1 MKRMLGI
8 LAITLFF
15 PFLVTNSLAGGITVT
30 DSWIREAPPG
40 AKATAAYMTISNA
53 SSQTVQL
60 DSAASADFEMIE
72 MHRTEMHDGMA
83 HMKKQTGIR
92 IEAGKSVQLK
102 PGDFH
107 LMLMRPRRSLKA
119 GDQCG
124 LQLRFDNGESI
135 AVQAIVRKQ

>member
-1 MKRMLGI
+1 MIRILGL
-8 LAITLFF
+8 LAIMLFC
-15 PFLVTNSLAGGITVT
+15 PFIVTSSQAGDITVT
-30 DSWIREAPPG
+30 DPWVREAPPG
-40 AKATAAYMTISNA
+40 AKATAAYMTISNT
-53 SSQTVQL
+53 SSRTVQL
-60 DSAASADFEMIE
+60 DSAASADFEMVE

-92 IEAGKSVQLK
+92 IEAGKNVQLK